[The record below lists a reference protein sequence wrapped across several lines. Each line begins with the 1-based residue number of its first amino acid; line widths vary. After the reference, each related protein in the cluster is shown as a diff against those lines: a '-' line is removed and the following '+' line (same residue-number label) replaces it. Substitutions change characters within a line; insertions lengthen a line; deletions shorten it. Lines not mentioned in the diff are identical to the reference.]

1 MNNSFDRYKTRTWAE
16 VDINALVNNYT
27 LARRHLSE
35 GTELLAVVKAD
46 AYGHGLENTV
56 RLMNKKAVI
65 DGFAVATP
73 DEALALRATGVEQSI
88 LILGYTSPI
97 CYHKLIEA
105 DGILP
110 TVFSYESAEMLSEAA
125 ETLGRDKV
133 SCYLALDSGMRRIGF
148 SADPAGLEEAVRAA
162 ELGHISVEGIF
173 SHFAKADEKNRDT
186 THRQEDVF
194 YSFKAELERRIGREI
209 KASLYNS
216 AAISEP
222 TPRGSLNVA
231 RLGIMLYGLKA
242 SDEIDREG
250 YIPTMTLKTRVVR
263 VHTVGKGEGIGYG
276 HTHVTDR
283 EMKVATLSVGY
294 ADGYRRDLSN
304 KGEVVI
310 RGRKCPI
317 VGRVCMDMM
326 MVCVDGVDD
335 VAVGDEVILF
345 GREDECG
352 ITADN
357 IADSI
362 GTIGHE
368 IVCGITKR
376 VPRIYKLDGELVA
389 ADR

>member
-1 MNNSFDRYKTRTWAE
+1 
-16 VDINALVNNYT
+16 
-27 LARRHLSE
+27 
-35 GTELLAVVKAD
+35 
-46 AYGHGLENTV
+46 
-56 RLMNKKAVI
+56 
-65 DGFAVATP
+65 
-73 DEALALRATGVEQSI
+73 
-88 LILGYTSPI
+88 
-97 CYHKLIEA
+97 
-105 DGILP
+105 
-110 TVFSYESAEMLSEAA
+110 MLSEAA
-125 ETLGRDKV
+125 KTLGRDKV